1 MLNGKTKNSVERDGG
16 SMLGLEAM
24 LWAAADKLRGN
35 VDAGEYKHVVLGL
48 IFLLGQSIA
57 WHQLGVQHIFFHSN
71 PSSHF
76 FFLITYAHAIHLS
89 LGVLALL
96 SALVGLYISRQ
107 METRQILVDCTAWYW
122 HSMGIFWVFLFSLL
136 VFFQ

>member
-1 MLNGKTKNSVERDGG
+1 MRASAISPPYQARANAKTR
-16 SMLGLEAM
+16 A
-24 LWAAADKLRGN
+24 
-35 VDAGEYKHVVLGL
+35 VV
-48 IFLLGQSIA
+48 GQSIA
-57 WHQLGVQHIFFHSN
+57 WHQLGVEHVFFHST

-76 FFLITYAHAIHLS
+76 FFLITYAHAIHLG

-107 METRQILVDCTAWYW
+107 IETRQILVDCTAWYW
-122 HSMGIFWVFLFSLL
+122 HSMGVLWILLFALL